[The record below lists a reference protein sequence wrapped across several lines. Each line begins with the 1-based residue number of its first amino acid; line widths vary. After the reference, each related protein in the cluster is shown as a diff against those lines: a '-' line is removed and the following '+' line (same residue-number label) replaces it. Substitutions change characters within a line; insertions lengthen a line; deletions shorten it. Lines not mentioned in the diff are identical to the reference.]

1 MSEMDQLLK
10 DLEKFDTKVL
20 SQWGY
25 TSDHI
30 ELFGINDPKL
40 YVVPD
45 SEEIAVKKA
54 VDFIKDSTASV
65 VISGPLGSGKT
76 TFMEI
81 ITNSLNKLPRVRTI
95 KIEGVSSADAFI
107 DDIINA
113 DYKDG
118 VSFGEYW
125 HQNFKVRLLRH
136 GTVAKRLS
144 RLLLAMRKSAEQEN
158 LRYILLIDEFRQLE
172 RIREESRTR
181 IIDTLLKMVN
191 EKTSNGR
198 RYLNLILAVITR
210 VGESAYQT
218 VEILSTVGES
228 LGHGAKSAIRRRFVE
243 VYDIQKLDEESALRI
258 MLYRL
263 SHLKK
268 SKGIIKNRP
277 TIYQLKKEDVKK
289 AISPFDVSGLKAIYR
304 FSGGNPGSM
313 LELLIKLLYDSLRGT
328 ETLTK
333 EGWSLDDV
341 VSQYIINE
349 EYVLKFASREIQ
361 KAKSEFTKFQTD
373 LLNFVAT
380 PRMLDEIQDW
390 LTAQAKS
397 WDDVINDFDL
407 FEKRGL
413 IHSPERGRIQATD
426 LWLRGS
432 QYV

>member
-40 YVVPD
+40 YVVPEA
-45 SEEIAVKKA
+45 EEIAVKKA

-76 TFMEI
+76 TFLEI
-81 ITNSLNKLPRVRTI
+81 ITNSLNKLPNVRTI

-107 DDIINA
+107 DDVINA
-113 DYKDG
+113 NYKEG
-118 VSFGEYW
+118 QSFGDYW
-125 HQNFKVRLLRH
+125 KNDFNVRLLRH

-144 RLLLAMRKSAEQEN
+144 RLLLAMRKSAEQDN

-191 EKTSNGR
+191 EKTSKGR

-243 VYDIQKLDEESALRI
+243 VYDIQKLDEESALKI

-263 SHLKK
+263 SHLKRAK
-268 SKGIIKNRP
+268 NIIKDRP
-277 TIYQLKKEDVKK
+277 TIFQLKKEDVKK
-289 AISPFDVSGLKAIYR
+289 AISPFDISGLKAIYR
-304 FSGGNPGSM
+304 FSGGNPGAM
-313 LELLIKLLYDSLRGT
+313 LELLLKLLYDSLRGT
-328 ETLTK
+328 ESLTK

-341 VSQYIINE
+341 VSQYMINE

-361 KAKSEFTKFQTD
+361 KAKSEFTKFQTS

-380 PRMLDEIQDW
+380 PRGLDEIQDW

-397 WDDVINDFDL
+397 WNDVVNDFDL